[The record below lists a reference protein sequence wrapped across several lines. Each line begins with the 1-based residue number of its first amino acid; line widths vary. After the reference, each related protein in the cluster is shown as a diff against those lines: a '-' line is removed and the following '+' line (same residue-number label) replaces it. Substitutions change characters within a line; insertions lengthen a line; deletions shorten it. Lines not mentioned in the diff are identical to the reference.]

1 MGRNLGHCQ
10 KTKMGFTCVADS
22 DSVLPVLLG
31 SARVA
36 MQNFLETL
44 DKHVLQGMHVLSH
57 SSTLNC

>member
-10 KTKMGFTCVADS
+10 KTKMGFTYVADS
-22 DSVLPVLLG
+22 DSVLLG

-44 DKHVLQGMHVLSH
+44 DKHVLQGMHVLSC